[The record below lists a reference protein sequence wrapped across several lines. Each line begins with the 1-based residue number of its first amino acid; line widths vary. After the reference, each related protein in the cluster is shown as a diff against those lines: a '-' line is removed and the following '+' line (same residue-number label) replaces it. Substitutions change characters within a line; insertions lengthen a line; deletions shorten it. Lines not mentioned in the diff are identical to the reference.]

1 MSKFKLKGTI
11 VRAKTRDVAFGFRM
25 GTGFPGDVNRTGMF
39 SIVPCLTN
47 VANPPTAY
55 GDPVLVDAATNSV
68 RKVLDTDDAIVT
80 VYGAVVRPFPSQQG
94 SGGMSASLGA
104 ATPPATGVVDI
115 IRDGFFM
122 AKVVGTPA
130 KDGAVFIWT
139 APPSGAHVTGGYEA
153 VATGGSTAAVTNVTF
168 NGPPGADGVCEL
180 YIRSK

>member
-47 VANPPTAY
+47 VANPPTVY

-115 IRDGFFM
+115 VRDGFFM
-122 AKVVGTPA
+122 GKVVGTPA

-139 APPSGAHVTGGYEA
+139 APPSGAHVTGGWEA
-153 VATGGSTAAVTNVTF
+153 AATGGSTAAVTNVTF